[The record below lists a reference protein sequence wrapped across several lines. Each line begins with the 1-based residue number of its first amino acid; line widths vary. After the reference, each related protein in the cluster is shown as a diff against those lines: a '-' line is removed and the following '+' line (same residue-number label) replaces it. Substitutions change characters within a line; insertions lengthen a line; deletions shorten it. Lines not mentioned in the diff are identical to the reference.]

1 MECVPALGDDEIR
14 EVIRVYLDVLRG
26 RGREFIW
33 GPESLHPHPR
43 DLISD
48 ALVAALERWPD
59 SPDSESWWSGFVEL
73 ERFLG
78 DEDWSLV
85 EEFERRAGEGPE
97 AMLSMEKE
105 RMQAANGITREVS
118 RRKIAR
124 MELLNGLSLFPLN
137 SGPEGWS

>member
-1 MECVPALGDDEIR
+1 MERVPVLGDDEIR

-26 RGREFIW
+26 RGQEFIW
-33 GPESLHPHPR
+33 GPESLLPHPR

-48 ALVAALERWPD
+48 ALVAALERWPE
-59 SPDSESWWSGFVEL
+59 SPDSEGWWSGFVEI

-97 AMLSMEKE
+97 AMLSMDKE

-124 MELLNGLSLFPLN
+124 MELLHGLSLFPPN
-137 SGPEGWS
+137 TGPKGWS

>member
-1 MECVPALGDDEIR
+1 MERVSVLGDDEIR

-33 GPESLHPHPR
+33 GPESLLPHPR
-43 DLISD
+43 DQISG
-48 ALVAALERWPD
+48 ALVAALERWPE
-59 SPDSESWWSGFVEL
+59 SPDSERWWSGFVEI
-73 ERFLG
+73 EGFLG

-97 AMLSMEKE
+97 AMVSMDKE

-124 MELLNGLSLFPLN
+124 MVLLNGLSLFPPN
-137 SGPEGWS
+137 SGPKGWG